1 MLGLR
6 FLVNGI
12 EIAAVSNE
20 GRNIISAYISGDVIG
35 SELGEAHM
43 TGGFY
48 DNQEN
53 TSHRIWLDHHV
64 IYGQDEIEIQF
75 SDKVVTSGRGMT
87 IEEFSEVHENDA
99 YSDIEEDIYD
109 WLDRQPKFRKC
120 FSFSIS
126 GANNKLSHYEA
137 SDNAHSFHFGVMW
150 KLTNP
155 NEASVRLSSST
166 LENMKKNESSTTHIA
181 FRLSPEES
189 VRFRVKC
196 SVIE

>member
-20 GRNIISAYISGDVIG
+20 NRNIINAYISGDVIG
-35 SELGEAHM
+35 TELGEAHM

-48 DNQEN
+48 GDEKN

-64 IYGQDEIEIQF
+64 ISEQDEIEIQF
-75 SDKVVTSGRGMT
+75 SEKVVTSGRGIT
-87 IEEFSEVHENDA
+87 IEEFYEVHENDA
-99 YSDIEEDIYD
+99 DSDIEDDIYD

-120 FSFSIS
+120 FSFSVS
-126 GANNKLSHYEA
+126 GAGNELSHYEA
-137 SDNAHSFHFGVMW
+137 SDDAHSFHFGVMW
-150 KLTNP
+150 KWTNS

-166 LENMKKNESSTTHIA
+166 LENMKTNESSTTHLA
-181 FRLSPEES
+181 LKLSPDES
-189 VRFRVKC
+189 VKFRING
-196 SVIE
+196 SDIG